1 MKTNRRS
8 FIGVTTMAAGMGVL
22 SSFSK
27 EEKSLPRYRPT
38 GKGLKLTFRPYELQL
53 KHTFT
58 IASNSRTTTAVM
70 LTEIE
75 WEGVTGYGE
84 GSMPPYLGESHATAT
99 KFLSS
104 LDLSQFKDP
113 FRMEEILSYVDAV
126 VPGNCAAKASV
137 DIALHDLV
145 GKLLNQP
152 WYRIWGYSAEKTPLT
167 TFTIGID
174 KKEEV
179 IAKTKE
185 AAAFKT
191 LKVKIGGGNDEEMI
205 NSVRS
210 VTDVPLSVDVN
221 QGWKDR
227 QEALDKIHW
236 LKEKGV
242 VFIEQPFDKHNFDDT
257 AWLTQ
262 NSPLPII
269 ADEALQRIGDLER
282 LRGVYS
288 GINCKLMKCTGM
300 REAHKIVEMA
310 RSLKM
315 KILMG
320 CMTETSCGTSAA
332 AQLTPI
338 VNWADLDGNLL
349 ITNDLFEGMKVV
361 EGKVTLSDLPGIG
374 IRKLQ
379 ATNLK

>member
-8 FIGVTTMAAGMGVL
+8 FIGATTMAAGMGLL
-22 SSFSK
+22 SSFAG
-27 EEKSLPRYRPT
+27 EKSLPGYRPS
-38 GKGLKLTFRPYELQL
+38 GKGLKLTFLPFELKL
-53 KHTFT
+53 RHTFT
-58 IASNSRTTTAVM
+58 IASNSRTTTAVV
-70 LTEIE
+70 LTKIE
-75 WEGVTGYGE
+75 WEGETGYGE

-104 LDLSQFKDP
+104 LNLSQFKDP
-113 FRMEEILSYVDAV
+113 FRMEEILDYVDAV
-126 VPGNCAAKASV
+126 MPGNCAAKASV

-152 WYRIWGYSAEKTPLT
+152 WHRLWGYSAEKTPLT

-185 AAAFKT
+185 AAAFRM

-205 NSVRS
+205 NSVRT
-210 VTDVPLSVDVN
+210 VTNVPLSVDVN

-227 QEALDKIHW
+227 QQALDKVHW
-236 LKEKGV
+236 LKEQGV
-242 VFIEQPFDKHNFDDT
+242 VFVEQPFDKHNFDDT

-269 ADEALQRIGDLER
+269 ADEALQRIGDLAR
-282 LRGVYS
+282 LQGVYS

-315 KILMG
+315 KTLMG

-338 VNWADLDGNLL
+338 VDWADLDGNLL
-349 ITNDLFEGMKVV
+349 ISNDQFEGMKVID
-361 EGKVTLSDLPGIG
+361 GKVTLNDLPGIG
-374 IRKLQ
+374 IR
-379 ATNLK
+379 NLTKII